1 MGRGRLWIVVIALLA
16 VGLIYVQRSKRHY
29 TTPTDGI
36 FSGDRDA
43 VAKVAI
49 HQAGE
54 KLELVEEDGAWRIV
68 GHDTLQ
74 IRHDRIDG
82 LFDDVLTAKRS
93 TAMTEDSGR
102 WSTYSVDEASGIQLT
117 LFDGNGNIL
126 GVFVFGPSR
135 SDWSKSYV
143 RIEPSPTVHLTDR
156 NVVYRLS
163 ARETFWGEVPGP
175 IGVEADSPGGVEVD
189 LSTESEED

>member
-1 MGRGRLWIVVIALLA
+1 MGRGRLWIVVIVLLA

-29 TTPTDGI
+29 TTPTGVI

-49 HQAGE
+49 RQAGRT
-54 KLELVEEDGAWRIV
+54 LELVEEDGAWRIA

-82 LFDDVLTAKRS
+82 LFDDVLTARRS
-93 TAMTEDSGR
+93 TVMTEDSGR
-102 WSTYSVDEASGIQLT
+102 WSTYSVDDTSGTQLT
-117 LFDGNGNIL
+117 LFDRGGSIL

-143 RIEPSPTVHLTDR
+143 RIEPSPTVYLTDR
-156 NVVYRLS
+156 NVVYRLR
-163 ARETFWGEVPGP
+163 AQETFWGEAPGP
-175 IGVEADSPGGVEVD
+175 IGVEADSPGVVEVD
-189 LSTESEED
+189 LSTESEEE